1 MAPSHPFA
9 QMQRVQV
16 ECLRGEPMITVSA
29 GVNAPLAAAS
39 LSWLAKYTG
48 EPPNVVREE
57 PPDQM
62 AAALAQTDKAISFMT
77 EHRALL
83 ARSEGLEYRPL
94 TPAPVIEYGV
104 AYLCDNSSPTLAHL
118 LETIDDVVP
127 PMPAD
132 LPPSVE
138 LLHPPGRRGKV
149 MA

>member
-1 MAPSHPFA
+1 
-9 QMQRVQV
+9 
-16 ECLRGEPMITVSA
+16 
-29 GVNAPLAAAS
+29 
-39 LSWLAKYTG
+39 
-48 EPPNVVREE
+48 
-57 PPDQM
+57 
-62 AAALAQTDKAISFMT
+62 
-77 EHRALL
+77 
-83 ARSEGLEYRPL
+83 
-94 TPAPVIEYGV
+94 V